1 MIGKTISHYNIL
13 EKLGGGGM
21 GVVYK
26 AEDIKLKRI
35 VALKFLP
42 PAFSFDKEAKK
53 RFINEA
59 QTASSLQHYN
69 ICNIHDIDETKD
81 GQIFICMD
89 LYEGEILKAKI
100 ERGKLKTDEVVNII
114 TQVATGLQKAHEK
127 GIIHRDIKPANIFI
141 TNDGIV
147 KILDFGLA
155 KLSGQTMMTK
165 MGETVGTI
173 AYMSPEQARGEEVDQ
188 RTDIWSLGVVLF
200 EMLTGELPFQ
210 SEYEQ
215 AMIYSILNESPKKLK
230 DFKSDIPDEIEKVVT
245 KCLSKNPSNRYQN
258 IEELMADI
266 KGSTDNLHNDKPKV
280 TKKYFSQKLKATLLI
295 LVIIGAVYVVSKL
308 FLSKD
313 GINKENSEKIS
324 TSSLAVL
331 PFMDLSSE
339 KNQEYLCEG
348 ITEQIISNLSKL
360 QRLKVIART
369 SVMKFNNS
377 DKTVTEIGKEL
388 GIQNIIEGSLR
399 KSENQIRV
407 TAKLISVD
415 DGFCIW
421 SEEYDKELKNIFDI
435 QDDISSSVVQAIL
448 RNVSPEESIEIK
460 GYMPENQ
467 EAYDYYL
474 KGKYQHNL
482 YHRGNYEEGFNTSES
497 LLKKSIELDSNYALS
512 YAELANLYNTYTV
525 NHYPTAPNYKHFLGL
540 QTKYINKALRINP
553 ESSEVYVIK
562 TGIDYQFNRKEE
574 YFEDI
579 IQAYKLNP
587 KSVEAI
593 FMLGRLYHNINLY
606 DKAIEQFNIAIEHD
620 PYSSFYFAKRGWAYF
635 RLGNYLEAEK
645 DLLHAFELDT
655 LSQIAEGEYS
665 RFLLSVKRFNEWE
678 RLRKPFKF
686 KSDLA
691 IDFAIKGDKKA
702 ALKNLKGIY
711 TALYVYPLL
720 NMQDEALT
728 LLEKKIDE
736 CFTWDYGCY
745 YKVLLNDP
753 LFDGLRENKRF
764 HKILADQK
772 KLYEYYIGKYGD
784 IDNEVKNIN

>member
-1 MIGKTISHYNIL
+1 MIGKTISHYKIL
-13 EKLGGGGM
+13 EKLGQGGM

-26 AEDIKLKRI
+26 AEDTKLGRI

-42 PAFSFDKEAKK
+42 QAFSFDKEAKK
-53 RFINEA
+53 RFVNEA
-59 QTASSLQHYN
+59 QTASSLQHNN
-69 ICNIHDIDETKD
+69 ICNIHDIDETEGGK
-81 GQIFICMD
+81 IFICMD
-89 LYEGEILKAKI
+89 MYEGETLKAKI
-100 ERGKLKTDEVVNII
+100 ERGKLKINEAFDII

-127 GIIHRDIKPANIFI
+127 GIIHRDIKPANIFLK
-141 TNDGIV
+141 NDGVV

-155 KLSGQTMMTK
+155 KLSGQSMMTK

-173 AYMSPEQARGEEVDQ
+173 AYISPEQAREEEVDQ

-200 EMLTGELPFQ
+200 EMLTGNLPFK
-210 SEYEQ
+210 SDYEQ
-215 AMIYSILNESPKKLK
+215 AMIYSILNESPKKLN
-230 DFKSDIPDEIEKVVT
+230 DFRSDIPAEMEKVIN
-245 KCLSKNPSNRYQN
+245 KCLSKNTSERYQS
-258 IEELMADI
+258 IEELIIELRGTLNALPLKKLDP
-266 KGSTDNLHNDKPKV
+266 SRWYFF
-280 TKKYFSQKLKATLLI
+280 KKYRTGLLL
-295 LVIIGAVYVVSKL
+295 LVLIGAIYMASKL
-308 FLSKD
+308 FF
-313 GINKENSEKIS
+313 SEKKINNESSKKVS
-324 TSSLAVL
+324 TNSLAVL

-339 KNQEYLCEG
+339 RNQEYLCEG

-369 SVMKFNNS
+369 SVMKFSNS
-377 DKTVTEIGKEL
+377 EKTVTEIGKEL

-399 KSENQIRV
+399 KSENQIRI
-407 TAKLISVD
+407 TAKLINVA
-415 DGFCIW
+415 DGFCVW

-448 RNVSPEESIEIK
+448 KNVSQKESDEIK
-460 GYMPENQ
+460 SYMPENQ

-482 YHRGNYEEGFNTSES
+482 YHRGNYDEGFNTSES

-525 NHYPTAPNYKHFLGL
+525 NHYPTAPHYKHFLGL
-540 QTKYINKALRINP
+540 QTKYINKALKINP

-562 TGIDYQFNRKEE
+562 TGIDYQFNRKED

-579 IQAYKLNP
+579 VRAYKLNP
-587 KSVEAI
+587 KAVEAI

-606 DKAIEQFNIAIEHD
+606 DKAIQQFNIAIEHD

-665 RFLLSVKRFNEWE
+665 RFLLSVKRFKEWE

-691 IDFAIKGDKKA
+691 IDFAINGDKKE
-702 ALKNLKGIY
+702 ALKNLKGVY

-728 LLEKKIDE
+728 LLEKRIDE
-736 CFTWDYGCY
+736 CFT
-745 YKVLLNDP
+745 
-753 LFDGLRENKRF
+753 
-764 HKILADQK
+764 
-772 KLYEYYIGKYGD
+772 
-784 IDNEVKNIN
+784 

>member
-665 RFLLSVKRFNEWE
+665 RFLLSVKRFKEWE

-691 IDFAIKGDKKA
+691 IDFAINGDKKE
-702 ALKNLKGIY
+702 ALKNLKGVY

-728 LLEKKIDE
+728 LLEKRIDE
-736 CFTWDYGCY
+736 CFT
-745 YKVLLNDP
+745 
-753 LFDGLRENKRF
+753 
-764 HKILADQK
+764 
-772 KLYEYYIGKYGD
+772 
-784 IDNEVKNIN
+784 

>member
-1 MIGKTISHYNIL
+1 MIGKTISHYKIL
-13 EKLGGGGM
+13 EKLGQGGM

-26 AEDIKLKRI
+26 AEDTKLGRI

-42 PAFSFDKEAKK
+42 QAFSFDKEAKK
-53 RFINEA
+53 RFVNEA
-59 QTASSLQHYN
+59 QTASSLQHNN
-69 ICNIHDIDETKD
+69 ICNIHDIDETEGGK
-81 GQIFICMD
+81 IFICMD
-89 LYEGEILKAKI
+89 MYEGETLKAKI
-100 ERGKLKTDEVVNII
+100 ERGKLKIDEAFDII

-127 GIIHRDIKPANIFI
+127 GIIHRDIKPANIFLK
-141 TNDGIV
+141 NDGVV

-155 KLSGQTMMTK
+155 KLSGQSMMTK

-173 AYMSPEQARGEEVDQ
+173 AYISPEQARGEEVDQ

-200 EMLTGELPFQ
+200 EMLTGNLPFK
-210 SEYEQ
+210 SDYEQ
-215 AMIYSILNESPKKLK
+215 AMIYSILNESPKKLN
-230 DFKSDIPDEIEKVVT
+230 DFRSDIPAEMEKVIN
-245 KCLSKNPSNRYQN
+245 KCLSKNTSERYQS
-258 IEELMADI
+258 IEELIIELRGTLNALPLKKLDP
-266 KGSTDNLHNDKPKV
+266 SRWYFF
-280 TKKYFSQKLKATLLI
+280 KKYRTGLLL
-295 LVIIGAVYVVSKL
+295 LVLIGAIYMASKL
-308 FLSKD
+308 FF
-313 GINKENSEKIS
+313 SEKKINNESSKKVS
-324 TSSLAVL
+324 TNSLAVL

-339 KNQEYLCEG
+339 RNQEYLCEG

-369 SVMKFNNS
+369 SVMKFSNS
-377 DKTVTEIGKEL
+377 EKTVTEIGKEL

-399 KSENQIRV
+399 KSENQIRI
-407 TAKLISVD
+407 TAKLINVA
-415 DGFCIW
+415 DGFCVW

-448 RNVSPEESIEIK
+448 KNVSQKESDEIK
-460 GYMPENQ
+460 SYMPENQ

-482 YHRGNYEEGFNTSES
+482 YHRGNYDEGFNTSES

-525 NHYPTAPNYKHFLGL
+525 NHYPTAPHYKHFLGL
-540 QTKYINKALRINP
+540 QTKYINKALKINP

-562 TGIDYQFNRKEE
+562 TGIDYQFNRKED

-579 IQAYKLNP
+579 VRAYKLNP
-587 KSVEAI
+587 KAVEAI

-606 DKAIEQFNIAIEHD
+606 DKAIQQFNIAIEHD

-665 RFLLSVKRFNEWE
+665 RFLLSVKRFKEWE

-691 IDFAIKGDKKA
+691 IDFAINGDKKE
-702 ALKNLKGIY
+702 ALKNLKGVY

-728 LLEKKIDE
+728 LLEKRIDE
-736 CFTWDYGCY
+736 CFT
-745 YKVLLNDP
+745 
-753 LFDGLRENKRF
+753 
-764 HKILADQK
+764 
-772 KLYEYYIGKYGD
+772 
-784 IDNEVKNIN
+784 

>member
-691 IDFAIKGDKKA
+691 IDFAINGDKKE
-702 ALKNLKGIY
+702 ALKNLKGVY

>member
-1 MIGKTISHYNIL
+1 MIGKTISHYKIL
-13 EKLGGGGM
+13 EKLGQGGM

-26 AEDIKLKRI
+26 AEDTKLGRI

-42 PAFSFDKEAKK
+42 QAFSFDKEAKK
-53 RFINEA
+53 RFVNEA
-59 QTASSLQHYN
+59 QTASSLQHNN
-69 ICNIHDIDETKD
+69 ICNIHDIDETEGGK
-81 GQIFICMD
+81 IFICMD
-89 LYEGEILKAKI
+89 MYEGETLKAKI
-100 ERGKLKTDEVVNII
+100 ERGKLKINEAFDII

-127 GIIHRDIKPANIFI
+127 GIIHRDIKPANIFLK
-141 TNDGIV
+141 NDGVV

-155 KLSGQTMMTK
+155 KLSGQSMMTK

-173 AYMSPEQARGEEVDQ
+173 AYISPEQARGEEVDQ

-200 EMLTGELPFQ
+200 EMLTGNLPFK
-210 SEYEQ
+210 SDYEQ
-215 AMIYSILNESPKKLK
+215 AMIYSILNESPKKLN
-230 DFKSDIPDEIEKVVT
+230 DFRSDIPAEMEKVIN
-245 KCLSKNPSNRYQN
+245 KCLSKNTSERYQS
-258 IEELMADI
+258 IEELIIELRGTLNALPLKKLDP
-266 KGSTDNLHNDKPKV
+266 SRWYFF
-280 TKKYFSQKLKATLLI
+280 KKYRTGLLL
-295 LVIIGAVYVVSKL
+295 LVLIGAIYMASKL
-308 FLSKD
+308 FF
-313 GINKENSEKIS
+313 SEKKINNESSKKVS
-324 TSSLAVL
+324 TNSLAVL

-339 KNQEYLCEG
+339 RNQEYLCEG

-369 SVMKFNNS
+369 SVMKFSNS
-377 DKTVTEIGKEL
+377 EKTVTEIGKEL

-399 KSENQIRV
+399 KSENQIRI
-407 TAKLISVD
+407 TAKLINVA
-415 DGFCIW
+415 DGFCVW

-448 RNVSPEESIEIK
+448 KNVSQKESDEIK
-460 GYMPENQ
+460 SYMPENQ

-482 YHRGNYEEGFNTSES
+482 YHRGNYDEGFNTSES

-525 NHYPTAPNYKHFLGL
+525 NHYPTAPHYKHFLGL
-540 QTKYINKALRINP
+540 QTKYINKALKINP

-562 TGIDYQFNRKEE
+562 TGIDYQFNRKED

-579 IQAYKLNP
+579 VRAYKLNP
-587 KSVEAI
+587 KAVEAI

-606 DKAIEQFNIAIEHD
+606 DKAIQQFNIAIEHD

-665 RFLLSVKRFNEWE
+665 RFLLSVKRFKEWE

-691 IDFAIKGDKKA
+691 IDFAINGDKKE
-702 ALKNLKGIY
+702 ALKNLKGVY

-728 LLEKKIDE
+728 LLEKRIDE
-736 CFTWDYGCY
+736 CFT
-745 YKVLLNDP
+745 
-753 LFDGLRENKRF
+753 
-764 HKILADQK
+764 
-772 KLYEYYIGKYGD
+772 
-784 IDNEVKNIN
+784 